1 MVGKRLITASALA
14 LGSAIF
20 SGAAAAD
27 QPPTDRRAV
36 DAIVADLSADT
47 FPVRDD
53 ARRRLLALGA
63 EPATASVV
71 RQAVEAGLAAKPRDW
86 ETRTA
91 LEAILRRLPAADKSS
106 NGPEA
111 TPAESLTPEVIDA
124 VFTDLESD
132 RFAVREAAA
141 ERFGPAAKNPRTCG
155 LVMQR
160 IKNRFDNPQLDL
172 ESLRRILP
180 LWNDAWGTWL
190 AHPAEQT
197 EPPAP
202 DGLTITKLID
212 QLVAPVPAGATYAH
226 PMLAPYAAAERE
238 LLYLLAR
245 DDTFTRVRDAL
256 EQRLDRSAAEGMPRE
271 AHERLQN
278 TFDWSRPAMV
288 AEYWQNGRHMSIQHL
303 LIGVPNHP
311 EGSPRPSLFDRCD
324 EKTAHCVS
332 GNSLS
337 PGDWPVNIFFP
348 HPLESNGPAQFHLKN
363 LPTPRRRLS
372 YEHEVP
378 TLLSRERQI
387 AIDSARRKL
396 ITRQTCEYFLSRKH
410 ALDEREIEMLMYVD
424 PDEVSKFAGR
434 YLQSVDDVP
443 MPIESRMAFGNGSS
457 HGMFCY
463 QLAQLGTPE
472 AGQALAAA
480 IDKNRVLEPNDGG
493 PFRMEWLSLLDLS
506 ERVEWPGCDEWLA
519 AQIDRTEH
527 LDIRST
533 QRATTGASAAALL
546 LRRHDQ
552 DPSAFGLERRFYEEL
567 GDLGNPGY
575 RFTAPEGPARVKK
588 WWRETQEVERKA
600 SS

>member
-1 MVGKRLITASALA
+1 MVGIRLITASLIV
-14 LGSAIF
+14 LGSALP
-20 SGAAAAD
+20 SSSAAAEEQA
-27 QPPTDRRAV
+27 TDRRAV
-36 DAIVADLSADT
+36 EALIAKLSADT

-63 EPATASVV
+63 SPAAASIV
-71 RQAVEAGLAAKPRDW
+71 RQVVEAGLAAKPRDW

-91 LEAILRRLPAADKSS
+91 LEEVLCRLPAATSTASKPDVM
-106 NGPEA
+106 
-111 TPAESLTPEVIDA
+111 TPAVIDA
-124 VFTDLESD
+124 IFADLESN
-132 RFAVREAAA
+132 RFVVREAAA
-141 ERFGPAAKNPRTCG
+141 ERLGPAAKSPRTCG

-160 IKNRFDNPQLDL
+160 IKSRFEKPGLDL
-172 ESLRRILP
+172 ESLRRLLP
-180 LWNDAWGTWL
+180 RWNDAWATWL
-190 AHPAEQT
+190 ANPAEQT
-197 EPPAP
+197 DPPAP
-202 DGLTITKLID
+202 DELAITKLID
-212 QLVAPVPAGATYAH
+212 QLVAPVPAGAAFAH

-245 DDTFTRVRDAL
+245 DDTFSRVRTAM
-256 EQRLDRSAAEGMPRE
+256 EQRLDRAAAEGMPRE
-271 AHERLQN
+271 SHERLQN
-278 TFDWSRPAMV
+278 MYDWSRPAMV

-337 PGDWPVNIFFP
+337 PGDWPVGIFFP
-348 HPLESNGPAQFHLKN
+348 HPLEANGPAQFHLKN

-378 TLLSRERQI
+378 TVLSRERQI
-387 AIDSARRKL
+387 TIDSVRRKL
-396 ITRQTCEYFLSRKH
+396 ITRQTCEYFLARKQT
-410 ALDEREIEMLMYVD
+410 LDEREIEMLMYVD

-434 YLQSVDDVP
+434 YLQNIDDVP
-443 MPIESRMAFGNGSS
+443 MPIESRMTFGNGSS

-463 QLAQLGTPE
+463 QLAQIGTAE
-472 AGQALAAA
+472 AAQAIAAA
-480 IDKNRVLEPNDGG
+480 IDKNRVLEPNDAG
-493 PFRMEWLSLLDLS
+493 PFRMEWLCLLDLT

-533 QRATTGASAAALL
+533 QRATSGASAAALL
-546 LRRHDQ
+546 LRRHEQ
-552 DPSAFGLERRFYEEL
+552 DPSAFDLERRIYDEL
-567 GDLGNPGY
+567 RDLGNPGY
-575 RFTAPEGPARVKK
+575 RFTTPEGPAKVEK
-588 WWRETQEVERKA
+588 WWREAKEVERKA